1 MLSSKLTLIAL
12 AAVAQI
18 GILSS
23 MIVVDTLPYQLGE
36 TIRLK
41 VIPVDPRDL
50 FRGDYVV
57 LGYEFSNLHENK
69 VTGLDKSGSYYWD
82 HAGQPVYVLLEKDA
96 DDDVWKPQEIS
107 INQPSTGT
115 YLRGQIDNRGQV
127 DCGIGAYFVQEGE
140 GLEIERAIREDQNA
154 VAEVAVWN
162 GQAKLKRV
170 IID

>member
-1 MLSSKLTLIAL
+1 MLSSKLALIAL
-12 AAVAQI
+12 AAAAQV
-18 GILSS
+18 GILCT
-23 MIVVDTLPYQLGE
+23 MIVVDSLPYQLGE

-41 VIPVDPRDL
+41 VIPVDPRDM

-57 LGYEFSNLHENK
+57 LGYEFSNLHENE
-69 VTGLDKSGSYYWD
+69 VTGLEKSGGYYWD

-96 DDDVWKPQEIS
+96 DDDVWRPQEIS
-107 INQPSTGT
+107 ANRPSTGT
-115 YLRGQIDNRGQV
+115 YLRGQIDRLGRV

-140 GLEIERAIREDQNA
+140 GRQIEQAIREDQNA